1 MDFASSA
8 LNFSWVLTPSFVHS
22 SGIFNTTSFQLAVG
36 AGWLLLAVVDVRL
49 LSLFPSSV
57 SYTEISALEKN
68 QILWLLY
75 LTSEPNTFWPNL
87 FDSGS
92 SISFSS
98 RISSSSS
105 SIAQNSTRRGLGANS
120 VMSRQQG
127 TGSQSQLGMSHPGGS
142 TAAVSYS
149 GGGGYQGVGLNSQ
162 HSSHKNLGGP
172 GSHGQNQGGMGGLGG
187 QAQMSV
193 ADLGMGG
200 MENGALLGGNGLQSQ
215 GGGESIAPEYAV
227 LKARALYSC
236 KFLFSLCLLKVLLT
250 DRVRDDIQT
259 LLLPMIPTRFRS
271 QREKS
276 STFLTTRVNG
286 GRRESRIVRKESFL
300 QTTSYSSKPTFY
312 IYNSNLP
319 TIPFLYRLESS
330 YTSSPRVQSIQS
342 TPSFLVQNPQFSS
355 IVRFGSL
362 FPTFPL
368 LYPAVLALPV

>member
-1 MDFASSA
+1 
-8 LNFSWVLTPSFVHS
+8 
-22 SGIFNTTSFQLAVG
+22 
-36 AGWLLLAVVDVRL
+36 
-49 LSLFPSSV
+49 
-57 SYTEISALEKN
+57 
-68 QILWLLY
+68 
-75 LTSEPNTFWPNL
+75 
-87 FDSGS
+87 
-92 SISFSS
+92 
-98 RISSSSS
+98 
-105 SIAQNSTRRGLGANS
+105 
-120 VMSRQQG
+120 
-127 TGSQSQLGMSHPGGS
+127 
-142 TAAVSYS
+142 
-149 GGGGYQGVGLNSQ
+149 
-162 HSSHKNLGGP
+162 
-172 GSHGQNQGGMGGLGG
+172 
-187 QAQMSV
+187 MSV